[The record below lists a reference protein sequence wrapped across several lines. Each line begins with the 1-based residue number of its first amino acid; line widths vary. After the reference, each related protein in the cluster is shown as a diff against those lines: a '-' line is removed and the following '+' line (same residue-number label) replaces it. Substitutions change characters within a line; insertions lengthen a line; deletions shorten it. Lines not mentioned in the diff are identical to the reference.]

1 MQEVTLEEQKKALV
15 KLLDYFDEFCKKHN
29 IIYSLGGG
37 TLIGAVRHKG
47 FIPWDDDIDI
57 YMYYD
62 QYDKFV
68 KYWKDTDNITFSNL
82 YDKNFGLF
90 HHFAKIY
97 DHKFLIENYKQE
109 NSPLFLDIFIYDFV
123 PDDFKLI
130 YKASNKL
137 KFLKKLTR
145 SFVKRSNE
153 FAFMKNF
160 FLYFADIFDKQT
172 MIFLKKWRLK
182 YTSKN
187 CKNVALCIGEWTE
200 LNKSIMPKEYFSGIV
215 NLPFEDKIYPCM
227 NGYDK
232 HLKKYYGDYMKLPP
246 AKYRIPSHTF
256 KCYKLK

>member
-1 MQEVTLEEQKKALV
+1 
-15 KLLDYFDEFCKKHN
+15 
-29 IIYSLGGG
+29 
-37 TLIGAVRHKG
+37 
-47 FIPWDDDIDI
+47 
-57 YMYYD
+57 
-62 QYDKFV
+62 
-68 KYWKDTDNITFSNL
+68 
-82 YDKNFGLF
+82 
-90 HHFAKIY
+90 
-97 DHKFLIENYKQE
+97 
-109 NSPLFLDIFIYDFV
+109 
-123 PDDFKLI
+123 
-130 YKASNKL
+130 
-137 KFLKKLTR
+137 
-145 SFVKRSNE
+145 
-153 FAFMKNF
+153 
-160 FLYFADIFDKQT
+160 

>member
-1 MQEVTLEEQKKALV
+1 MQEITLDEQKKALV
-15 KLLDYFDEFCKKHN
+15 NLLDYFDEFCKKHN

-62 QYDKFV
+62 EYDKLV

-82 YDKNFGLF
+82 YDKNFRYFCHL
-90 HHFAKIY
+90 AKIY
-97 DHKFLIENYKQE
+97 DHKFLIEDYEQE

-123 PDDFKLI
+123 PDNFKLI
-130 YKASNKL
+130 YKTSKKL
-137 KFLKKLTR
+137 KFFKKLTR

-160 FLYFADIFDKQT
+160 FLYFADMLDKQI
-172 MIFLKKWRLK
+172 MNFFKKWRLK
-182 YTSKN
+182 YTNEN
-187 CKNVALCIGEWTE
+187 CEDIALFMSEYT
-200 LNKSIMPKEYFSGIV
+200 KSNHFVMPKKYFDGTID
-215 NLPFEDKIYPCM
+215 LLFEGKKYPCM
-227 NGYDK
+227 NGYDE

-246 AKYRIPSHTF
+246 KKYRISHHTF
-256 KCYKLK
+256 KCYKVK